1 MAEIL
6 LIVTVPTLIILVAMF
21 FIWQRVNEGNS
32 EHIRNELIHL
42 LRSNEE
48 DLKEGF
54 AESRKELREMSS
66 ENRKEIYEVFK
77 NLQDTLLNRIT
88 ENSNAQNN
96 RLDVFKMELMGLS
109 EKLLNHSNDFKQTVT
124 TSFQLS
130 NEALNRKQDE

>member
-32 EHIRNELIHL
+32 EHIRNELIH

-109 EKLLNHSNDFKQTVT
+109 EKLLNHSSDFKQTVT